1 MVFRLP
7 DLLLA
12 RTDRACM
19 AVSVEGRVPF
29 LDHKLVEWGMG
40 IPGKYKIRNKDHK
53 HILKEAVGGIL
64 PDEIIDRKKEG
75 FALPFG
81 ELSKGRISNM
91 ISTNIQTF
99 VDESDFFNAAEIRK
113 LISESRG
120 DSYIVWA
127 LFTLSL
133 WWQEY
138 AQSN

>member
-1 MVFRLP
+1 M
-7 DLLLA
+7 
-12 RTDRACM
+12 
-19 AVSVEGRVPF
+19 
-29 LDHKLVEWGMG
+29 
-40 IPGKYKIRNKDHK
+40 
-53 HILKEAVGGIL
+53 